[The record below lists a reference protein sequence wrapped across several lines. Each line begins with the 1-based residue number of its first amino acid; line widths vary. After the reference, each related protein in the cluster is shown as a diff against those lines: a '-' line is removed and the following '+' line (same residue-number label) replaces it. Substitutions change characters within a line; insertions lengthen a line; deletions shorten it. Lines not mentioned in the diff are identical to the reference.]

1 EERFRVGVARLRQLQ
16 NGRGGAFSFWPGGQ
30 VDVGMTALVL
40 HGLAVMRE
48 GGVDP
53 ARLGLAC
60 DLGRP
65 PFAAAIDGLLARQG
79 RVGDEGE
86 LLAAE
91 LVAGCLRLQPDAERA
106 RAALAALV
114 DAGQRL
120 PIGLLGRCGLALLA
134 AGDDARAE

>member
-1 EERFRVGVARLRQLQ
+1 
-16 NGRGGAFSFWPGGQ
+16 
-30 VDVGMTALVL
+30 
-40 HGLAVMRE
+40 
-48 GGVDP
+48 
-53 ARLGLAC
+53 
-60 DLGRP
+60 
-65 PFAAAIDGLLARQG
+65 AAIDGLLARQG

-134 AGDDARAE
+134 AGDDARAERCLQSMSRGGEFATAASAAAEDQAQLVVQVL